1 MANIYEIDYN
11 FQVDRLTPPRR
22 RTPKFLAY
30 VFSLVA
36 PLQRFSDSFN
46 IFVIEKRIEA
56 NITGQVIVLQKV
68 LSDALGIEVGE
79 PSVYITTV
87 NVQEF
92 FTIGEIEDTSSG
104 VFSSTTFADSG
115 VTSTDSGANINFI
128 VKVPA
133 AIWGVLTDE
142 EKQEF
147 DSIIK
152 KYKLYGTNYI
162 IETYG

>member
-1 MANIYEIDYN
+1 MLNIYEIDFN

-30 VFSLVA
+30 LFSLVS
-36 PLQRFSDSFN
+36 PLQRFNDSFN
-46 IFVIEKRIEA
+46 IFVINKRIQA
-56 NITGQVIVLQKV
+56 NITGQVIVLEQV
-68 LSDALGIEVGE
+68 LSDALEIEIGDPKV
-79 PSVYITTV
+79 VITTV

-115 VTSTDSGANINFI
+115 IPETDSGSSINFI

-133 AIWGVLTDE
+133 AIWTGLTDAEKE
-142 EKQEF
+142 EF
-147 DSIIK
+147 NSIIK

-162 IETYG
+162 IETY

>member
-1 MANIYEIDYN
+1 MINIYEIDFN

-30 VFSLVA
+30 LFSLVS
-36 PLQRFSDSFN
+36 PLQRFNDSFN
-46 IFVIEKRIEA
+46 IFVINKRIQA
-56 NITGQVIVLQKV
+56 NITGQVIVLEQV
-68 LSDALGIEVGE
+68 LSDALEIEIGDPKV
-79 PSVYITTV
+79 VITTV

-115 VTSTDSGANINFI
+115 IPETDSGSSINFI

-133 AIWGVLTDE
+133 AIWTGLTDAEKE
-142 EKQEF
+142 EF
-147 DSIIK
+147 NSIIK

-162 IETYG
+162 IETY